1 MLHLSNQRLYAREN
15 HIPKPSPRSRAYRY
29 PISYLGFGFSIFSPR
44 SLVSPPR
51 VPYPSSPRDL
61 SRSSAHLRSQALVRP
76 QRNGRSVAFWTK
88 ACSQEGRK
96 EKFASRLGSVS
107 LSPSPFHSSFFRLS
121 DSSFRTRFHFTVHAI
136 TFACTS
142 VERAPAQFQG
152 SFIPF
157 RTGKLI
163 HDRSRFFVTNL
174 SKNRA
179 DINVQWQREPFQR

>member
-15 HIPKPSPRSRAYRY
+15 HIPKPSPTPIEAYRC

-51 VPYPSSPRDL
+51 VPYPSSPRDF

-88 ACSQEGRK
+88 ACLQEGRK

-107 LSPSPFHSSFFRLS
+107 LHLHSALLFFFDCPIQVFGLGSISLSMQSPLPALRSNVPLR
-121 DSSFRTRFHFTVHAI
+121 SFR
-136 TFACTS
+136 
-142 VERAPAQFQG
+142 
-152 SFIPF
+152 
-157 RTGKLI
+157 
-163 HDRSRFFVTNL
+163 DL
-174 SKNRA
+174 S
-179 DINVQWQREPFQR
+179 